1 VDTAYATSAG
11 GDMRLYGW
19 VFDYWDPSNMMSL
32 LFGGDPTENPYGFES
47 ARWQAAADRAGKLTG
62 APRLQAF
69 AGVARGVRRLA
80 PWVVLDQRAD
90 PAFFSARLGC
100 IRFPPAYLG
109 VDLAA
114 LCLRGG

>member
-1 VDTAYATSAG
+1 
-11 GDMRLYGW
+11 MRLYAW
-19 VFDYWDPSNMMSL
+19 AFDYWDPSNMMSL
-32 LFGGDPTENPYGFES
+32 LFGVDPIENPYGFTS
-47 ARWQAAADRAGKLTG
+47 ARWEAANVSAGRLTG
-62 APRLQAF
+62 AARLQAF

-109 VDLAA
+109 IDLAA

>member
-1 VDTAYATSAG
+1 
-11 GDMRLYGW
+11 
-19 VFDYWDPSNMMSL
+19 
-32 LFGGDPTENPYGFES
+32 
-47 ARWQAAADRAGKLTG
+47 
-62 APRLQAF
+62 
-69 AGVARGVRRLA
+69 VRRLA

-109 VDLAA
+109 IDLAA